1 MTTIVCILGGLLLIY
16 RGQQTIDNL
25 YKFNGTVT
33 NLTIQEFQSGKSG
46 LAYSLDFGFSETD
59 KIYGIYLG
67 TKEQADNNNL
77 QSKIEIGKTY
87 TFYAEQTVI
96 PSFDGHTLGIR
107 EIRNN
112 EQIIYKD
119 NPKANFI
126 GGSLIL
132 TMGVGSLLIL
142 IYADRR
148 NKNVL

>member
-1 MTTIVCILGGLLLIY
+1 
-16 RGQQTIDNL
+16 
-25 YKFNGTVT
+25 
-33 NLTIQEFQSGKSG
+33 
-46 LAYSLDFGFSETD
+46 
-59 KIYGIYLG
+59 
-67 TKEQADNNNL
+67 
-77 QSKIEIGKTY
+77 
-87 TFYAEQTVI
+87 VI

-132 TMGVGSLLIL
+132 TMGTGTLLIL

-148 NKNVL
+148 NKNAL